1 MLKRFS
7 ALVVVLAL
15 SGCATSTPPLNT
27 AKTLIVEAID
37 TLHQFSLHKELKN
50 YKQFMD
56 DAAGVVILPEVI
68 KAGWITGAEAGNGV
82 LLARRGTGWSDP
94 TFHTL
99 AAASVG
105 LQFGVQ
111 DTAIIMILRNQG
123 ALQSI
128 LKHQGKIGADIGATV
143 AFFGVGAEAATTSNL
158 GADIV
163 AFAAPNVGV
172 YMGGSFEG
180 SVLVTR
186 RDINEAVYGAGATP
200 NAVIAGKLKTSIAD
214 PLKDAL
220 GR

>member
-15 SGCATSTPPLNT
+15 SGCATSTPPLNI

-37 TLHQFSLHKELKN
+37 TLHQFNLHKELKN

-200 NAVIAGKLKTSIAD
+200 IAVIAGKLKTSIAD